1 MTRPATPGS
10 ARRTPAA
17 SLLLLFIGLRVGL
30 WLWMWLVVQQ
40 VAMPLW
46 PDDKLRPH
54 YGVAIETNPILAP
67 WQRWDTL
74 HYQAIAERGYSAFD
88 TAVFVPPLFPGLMRL
103 GASVLGGNNL
113 LAGLVLSS
121 IATLVLFFALYRL
134 SRDELRDSGAA
145 WRTVLYLALFPSAFF
160 LFAAY
165 TESIFLLAAVLT
177 LWHVRRTEWLR
188 AGAWASLASLSRL
201 PGALILVPVA
211 WEALRAFARTRKA
224 YPLAGLALGLAG
236 ALAFPLYVW
245 ARLGLAPWAPLLAQ
259 AQRFGGGF
267 TFPGVNLVHAIA
279 NAFGGPFFLT
289 DGLDILFLLGAV
301 ALFIPVWRTLPR
313 VYGIY
318 YATYLAL
325 YLTRTGGTEPLVGMV
340 RYVLVLFPAFLVV
353 GAWGANRFANR
364 VVVYSGLAGLL
375 FMSASF
381 ALWIWMG

>member
-1 MTRPATPGS
+1 MTTPATPDS
-10 ARRTPAA
+10 ARRTPVA
-17 SLLLLFIGLRVGL
+17 SLLLLFIELRVGL
-30 WLWMWLVVQQ
+30 TLWMWLVVQQ

-46 PDDKLRPH
+46 PDDKLRP
-54 YGVAIETNPILAP
+54 YYSVAVDPNPILAP

-88 TAVFVPPLFPGLMRL
+88 TALFVPPLFPGLMRL
-103 GASVLGGNNL
+103 AASVLGGNTL

-121 IATLVLFFALYRL
+121 TAALVLVFALYCL
-134 SRDELRDSGAA
+134 SRDELHDSSTA

-165 TESIFLLAAVLT
+165 TESIFLLAAVMT
-177 LWHVRRTEWLR
+177 LSHVRRAEWLR
-188 AGAWASLASLSRL
+188 AGAWAALASLSRL

-211 WEALRAFARTRKA
+211 WEALRAFAATRRA

-245 ARLGLAPWAPLLAQ
+245 TRLGLAPWAPLLAQ

-267 TFPGVNLVHAIA
+267 TFPGVNLIHAIA
-279 NAFGGPFFLT
+279 NAFGGTFFLT

-301 ALFIPVWRTLPR
+301 AMFVPVWRRLPR
-313 VYGIY
+313 AYGIY

-340 RYVLVLFPAFLVV
+340 RYVLVFFPAFLVI
-353 GAWGANRFANR
+353 GTWGANRFANR
-364 VVVYSGLAGLL
+364 AAVYFGLAGML

-381 ALWIWMG
+381 ALWLWMG